1 MDINST
7 LVTSLPSS
15 ISPGSGLSIPEI
27 CLPIISIPLPVAA
40 VATAGT
46 INMSGTGRSVLASR
60 NVNQGASTGAS
71 NTTVII
77 FDKGVYRFVG
87 MLGAVVLGG
96 LAPSSAAPVA
106 AQAGFYTPG
115 DTAFCPVS
123 QVGYDGAGTPFQ
135 DKFDVT
141 VQFTQNGWS
150 FRIVNPIST
159 GVGQSIG
166 VYCTCYMS
174 QLL

>member
-7 LVTSLPSS
+7 LVTGLAAS
-15 ISPGSGLSIPEI
+15 ISPGSGLTVPEM
-27 CLPIISIPLPVAA
+27 CLPIISLPVPVAA
-40 VATAGT
+40 VAAAGS
-46 INMSGTGRSVLASR
+46 INMSGTGLSVLASR
-60 NVNQGASTGAS
+60 SVNQGASTGAS
-71 NTTVII
+71 NTTMIN

-96 LAPSSAAPVA
+96 LVPSSAAPVA

-115 DTAFCPVS
+115 DTAFCAVA
-123 QVGYDGAGTPFQ
+123 QVGFDGAGTPMQ

-174 QLL
+174 RLL